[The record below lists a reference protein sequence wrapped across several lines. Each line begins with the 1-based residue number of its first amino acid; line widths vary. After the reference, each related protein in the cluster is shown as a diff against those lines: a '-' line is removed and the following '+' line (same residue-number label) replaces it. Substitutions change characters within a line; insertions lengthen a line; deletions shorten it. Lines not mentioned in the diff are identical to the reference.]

1 MLGVVPCQ
9 KFRRSKV
16 LTGVGSSNMAP
27 LTAAAQKSGAPKHP
41 ELPPCPKTLA
51 WSPDHPTCVPALFPA
66 VRRAPWPPPRYKSPE
81 PGALASPIHPAATR
95 WAQLH
100 HVKPEMR
107 AEEEEGVAAAPESSA
122 AMEPLPEPETM
133 PHSSSSVQQ
142 LGTAPHRL
150 VTASPRHC
158 TTILASPPPTV
169 LATER
174 HCRGVAPFL

>member
-1 MLGVVPCQ
+1 
-9 KFRRSKV
+9 
-16 LTGVGSSNMAP
+16 
-27 LTAAAQKSGAPKHP
+27 
-41 ELPPCPKTLA
+41 
-51 WSPDHPTCVPALFPA
+51 
-66 VRRAPWPPPRYKSPE
+66 
-81 PGALASPIHPAATR
+81 
-95 WAQLH
+95 
-100 HVKPEMR
+100 MR
-107 AEEEEGVAAAPESSA
+107 AEEEEEGVAAALESSA